1 VTSQR
6 RGDRKAEANIEGRTP
21 NIECRGSKIQLSV
34 EQAIY
39 KIDIM
44 KEFDGKVALVTGGG
58 SGIGRATVIA
68 FAREGAQVV
77 IGNRNVQRGEETVSM
92 IRGAGGTASF
102 KRTDV
107 LVAAEIKAL
116 VDYAVKTYGRLDLA
130 FNNAG
135 IEGDIAP
142 LIEQTEA
149 NYDAI
154 MDVNVKGVWL
164 SMKYEIP
171 EMLKQGGGAIVNC
184 SSVAG
189 LIGFPN
195 VAIYIASKH
204 AVIGLTKTAALE
216 YSAQGIRVNAVNP
229 AVIDTEMVDRLAAG
243 LSMKKDDLTPL
254 HPIGRLGRVEEV
266 AEAVLWLCSGK
277 ASFVTGH
284 SLIVDGGFTAR

>member
-1 VTSQR
+1 
-6 RGDRKAEANIEGRTP
+6 
-21 NIECRGSKIQLSV
+21 
-34 EQAIY
+34 
-39 KIDIM
+39 M
-44 KEFDGKVALVTGGG
+44 KEFDGKVAVVTGGG
-58 SGIGRATVIA
+58 SGIGRATALA

-92 IRGAGGTASF
+92 IRDAGGTASF

-107 LVAAEIKAL
+107 LAAAEIEAL
-116 VDYAVKTYGRLDLA
+116 VNHAVKTYGGLDLA

-135 IEGDIAP
+135 IEGDAGP

-154 MDVNVKGVWL
+154 MDINVKGVWL

-171 EMLKQGGGAIVNC
+171 QMLKTGGGAIVNC

-189 LIGFPN
+189 VIGFPGIG
-195 VAIYIASKH
+195 IYSASKH
-204 AVIGLTKTAALE
+204 AVIGLTKAAALE

-229 AVIDTEMVDRLAAG
+229 AVIDTEMVDRLTDG
-243 LSMKKDDLTPL
+243 MNVKKDDLTTF

-266 AEAVLWLCSGK
+266 AEAVLWLCSDK

-284 SLIVDGGFTAR
+284 SMMVDGGFTAR

>member
-1 VTSQR
+1 
-6 RGDRKAEANIEGRTP
+6 
-21 NIECRGSKIQLSV
+21 
-34 EQAIY
+34 
-39 KIDIM
+39 M
-44 KEFDGKVALVTGGG
+44 KEFEGKVALITGGG
-58 SGIGRATVIA
+58 SGIGRATALA

-92 IRGAGGTASF
+92 IREAGGTASF
-102 KRTDV
+102 QRTDV
-107 LVAAEIKAL
+107 LVAADIEAL
-116 VDYAVKTYGRLDLA
+116 VDHAVTTYGRLDLA

-135 IEGDIAP
+135 IEGDVAP

-149 NYDAI
+149 NYDAV

-171 EMLKQGGGAIVNC
+171 KMLERGGAIVNC

-189 LIGFPN
+189 LIGFPG

-216 YSAQGIRVNAVNP
+216 YSAQGVRVNAVNP
-229 AVIDTEMVDRLAAG
+229 AVIDTEMVDRFAVG
-243 LSMKKDDLTPL
+243 LNMKKDDFSTL
-254 HPIGRLGRVEEV
+254 HPIGRIGRVEEV

>member
-1 VTSQR
+1 LS
-6 RGDRKAEANIEGRTP
+6 AER
-21 NIECRGSKIQLSV
+21 
-34 EQAIY
+34 AID

-44 KEFDGKVALVTGGG
+44 KEFDGKVALITGGG
-58 SGIGRATVIA
+58 SGIGRATAVA

-92 IRGAGGTASF
+92 IRDAGGTASF

-116 VDYAVKTYGRLDLA
+116 VDHAVTTCGRLDVA

-135 IEGDIAP
+135 IEGEAQPTLVD
-142 LIEQTEA
+142 QTEA
-149 NYDAI
+149 NFDAV

-171 EMLKQGGGAIVNC
+171 RMLKQGGGAIVNC

-189 LIGFPN
+189 VIGFPGIG
-195 VAIYIASKH
+195 IYVASKH
-204 AVIGLTKTAALE
+204 AVVGLTKTAALE

-243 LSMKKDDLTPL
+243 MNMKKDDLTTF
-254 HPIGRLGRVEEV
+254 HPIGRIGRVEEV

-284 SLIVDGGFTAR
+284 SLIIDGGFTAR

>member
-1 VTSQR
+1 
-6 RGDRKAEANIEGRTP
+6 
-21 NIECRGSKIQLSV
+21 LSA
-34 EQAIY
+34 EQAIF

-58 SGIGRATVIA
+58 SGIGRATAIA
-68 FAREGAQVV
+68 FAREGAKVV

-92 IRGAGGTASF
+92 IRDAGGTASF

-107 LVAAEIKAL
+107 LVAADIEAL
-116 VDYAVKTYGRLDLA
+116 VYYAVKRYDRLDVA

-135 IEGDIAP
+135 IEGDVGP
-142 LIEQTEA
+142 LVDQTEA
-149 NYDAI
+149 NYDAV

-171 EMLKQGGGAIVNC
+171 RMLEQGGGAIVNC

-189 LIGFPN
+189 VIGFPGIG
-195 VAIYIASKH
+195 IYVASKH
-204 AVIGLTKTAALE
+204 AVVGLTKIAALE
-216 YSAQGIRVNAVNP
+216 YSANGIRINAVNP
-229 AVIDTEMVDRLAAG
+229 AVIDTEMVDRLAA
-243 LSMKKDDLTPL
+243 SMNMKKDDLTTF
-254 HPIGRLGRVEEV
+254 HPIGRIGRVEEV
-266 AEAVLWLCSGK
+266 ANAVLWLCSGK